1 MNSSRPQ
8 GCAGWSHCM
17 AELAAVTDHTV
28 KSFDEQLRRL
38 KQLVEGMGKLTGEQ
52 LKAAIE
58 AIERSDTA
66 VARRV
71 IEREPDADRMQ
82 HEIDRLSIRLL
93 ALRQPLAIDLRDVL
107 SAQRIASTA
116 LKRVNARIAAVSM

>member
-1 MNSSRPQ
+1 M
-8 GCAGWSHCM
+8 
-17 AELAAVTDHTV
+17 TDHTV

-58 AIERSDTA
+58 AIERSDPA

-93 ALRQPLAIDLRDVL
+93 ALRQPVAIDLRNVL